1 VELPQQPRHL
11 EEALVDIHANA
22 RLTFRARR
30 DIVEL
35 MIVGYP
41 VNEIAAQFSV
51 SRQTVYKWWR
61 RWRTEGDDGLRDRSS
76 RPRRCPMQTR
86 RAVERRIEQLR
97 RSRKHGPARIGGIL
111 GMPTSTVYRVLARR
125 GLNRLAW
132 MHRPTGR
139 VVRRIW
145 TTRCGELVH
154 VDSKRL
160 ARIPT
165 GGGWRAHGRSAA
177 TKFYG
182 GGYDHVHSAID
193 AYSRVAYSEILP
205 SNDTACCVGFWRR
218 AIAWFADQN
227 ITVEAVLTDN
237 AKPYLGLEW
246 TLLCDQHGIEHRRI
260 RPYTPRTNGKVER
273 FNRTLADEWAYVRV
287 YRRNIDRERALEKW
301 LHLYNHHRS
310 HTALGGKPPMS
321 RVNNLP
327 AHHI

>member
-1 VELPQQPRHL
+1 VELPQQPL
-11 EEALVDIHANA
+11 LLKEALVNIHANA

-30 DIVEL
+30 ELVEL
-35 MIVGYP
+35 TIVGFP

-61 RWRTEGDDGLRDRSS
+61 RWQLEGDPGLRDRSS
-76 RPRRCPMQTR
+76 RPRRCPTQTPR
-86 RAVERRIEQLR
+86 RVERRIEWLR
-97 RSRKHGPARIGGIL
+97 RSRKLGPARIGGIVE
-111 GMPTSTVYRVLARR
+111 MASSTVYRVLARR

-139 VVRRIW
+139 VVRRIH

-165 GGGWRAHGRSAA
+165 GGGWRAHGRSTS

-205 SNDTACCVGFWRR
+205 SNDIACCTGFWRR
-218 AIAWFADQN
+218 AIAYFAAHN

-237 AKPYLGLEW
+237 AKAYLGLDW
-246 TLLCDQHGIEHRRI
+246 ALLCDKHGIEHRRI

-273 FNRTLADEWAYVRV
+273 FNRTLGDEWAYVRV
-287 YRRNIDRERALEKW
+287 YRRNIDRDRALDKW
-301 LHLYNHHRS
+301 IHLYNHHRS
-310 HTALGGKPPMS
+310 HTALGGDTPMS

-327 AHHI
+327 RHHN